1 MAEISPLRRRMI
13 EDIAKTMVAN
23 ASPSR
28 CEKIARAILKLLKEA
43 RPSPP
48 WPPAATPDDAQSL
61 D

>member
-1 MAEISPLRRRMI
+1 
-13 EDIAKTMVAN
+13 MVAN

-61 D
+61 DLPRRPWGSTTEERP